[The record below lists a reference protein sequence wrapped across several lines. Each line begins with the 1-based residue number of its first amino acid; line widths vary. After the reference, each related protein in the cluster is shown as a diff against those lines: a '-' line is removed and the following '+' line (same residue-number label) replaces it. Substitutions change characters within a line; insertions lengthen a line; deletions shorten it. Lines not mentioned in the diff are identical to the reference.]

1 MNILQIGKKYF
12 PDCNIDKNFV
22 EQLTVQMEKA
32 ESEDQIGRRVRFLS
46 SDSHYSVSVKVKT
59 QVDIIRPPGMR
70 KIVIIEL
77 YQVILPVIAV
87 TSY

>member
-1 MNILQIGKKYF
+1 MVGISGYR
-12 PDCNIDKNFV
+12 D
-22 EQLTVQMEKA
+22 TV
-32 ESEDQIGRRVRFLS
+32 SWS
-46 SDSHYSVSVKVKT
+46 SDSHYPILVKHKT

-87 TSY
+87 TSD

>member
-1 MNILQIGKKYF
+1 MVGISGYRDN
-12 PDCNIDKNFV
+12 V
-22 EQLTVQMEKA
+22 
-32 ESEDQIGRRVRFLS
+32 SWS
-46 SDSHYSVSVKVKT
+46 SDSNFHLVKVKT

-87 TSY
+87 TSD